1 MSVSASDN
9 DKTKP
14 NNEFLYRI
22 DSGAGD
28 KFRINFQT
36 GQITVENGATI
47 DREEKDLYTLNIS
60 ASDRGAISL
69 EGHCQVVITI
79 SDINDHAPVFEPIS
93 YEATVAEDPIGQ
105 IDGTTIAR
113 LTATDPDL
121 NPSLEYTLLVA
132 NIEAKN
138 EAGKEINATEVQ
150 VLNSSKNM
158 DIIRSLAHL
167 ISNLVRVAEIIS
179 NFSLDLAHL

>member
-1 MSVSASDN
+1 MNDNPPYFSRPLYTATIPENSAGGFSVVSVSASDN

-36 GQITVENGATI
+36 GEITVENGAKI
-47 DREEKDLYTLNIS
+47 NREEKATYTLNIS

-69 EGHCQVVITI
+69 DGHCRVTIDI
-79 SDINDHAPVFEPIS
+79 SDINDAAPVFNPVS
-93 YEATVAEDPIGQ
+93 YEATVAEDPISSN
-105 IDGTTIAR
+105 DGSTIAR
-113 LTATDPDL
+113 LTATDQDL
-121 NPSLEYTLLVA
+121 NPNLEYSLLTG
-132 NIEAKN
+132 NIEARN

-150 VLNSSKNM
+150 VRSYYSSQ
-158 DIIRSLAHL
+158 
-167 ISNLVRVAEIIS
+167 
-179 NFSLDLAHL
+179 